1 MYTVYTDLYF
11 IPILISTGASSDVE
25 VATKIARA
33 MVTKYAMSEE
43 VSVCVWPAKDAV
55 QCEVQ
60 RGYSSVPCPV
70 QLGPLR
76 IGDDDKLSPE
86 TSLLVEEEIKK
97 LLKVIPQLTPRHT
110 PDLCLLRLGRGGAA
124 LVHNLQAICHLKAL
138 HPVILC
144 ILSMSLVS

>member
-55 QCEVQ
+55 QCV
-60 RGYSSVPCPV
+60 YSSVPCPV

-110 PDLCLLRLGRGGAA
+110 PDLCLLCLGGGGAA

-144 ILSMSLVS
+144 ILSMSLAS

>member
-1 MYTVYTDLYF
+1 MYTVSDLYL

-43 VSVCVWPAKDAV
+43 VSVCVWACVWPAKDAV

-60 RGYSSVPCPV
+60 RGGYSSVPCPV
-70 QLGPLR
+70 QLGPLC

-97 LLKVIPQLTPRHT
+97 LLKVIPRLTPRHT
-110 PDLCLLRLGRGGAA
+110 PDL
-124 LVHNLQAICHLKAL
+124 
-138 HPVILC
+138 
-144 ILSMSLVS
+144 